1 MTAAE
6 VRALKTD
13 EILAKLDETY
23 QALFNMRFQAASGQL
38 EDFNRMRALR
48 RDVARMK
55 TILRERELA
64 AQADVARG
72 VTDERTT
79 A

>member
-6 VRALKTD
+6 LRALKRD
-13 EILAKLDETY
+13 EIVAKLDETY
-23 QALFNMRFQAASGQL
+23 KALFNMRFQAASGQL
-38 EDFNRMRALR
+38 EDFNHMRALR

-72 VTDERTT
+72 VTHE
-79 A
+79 